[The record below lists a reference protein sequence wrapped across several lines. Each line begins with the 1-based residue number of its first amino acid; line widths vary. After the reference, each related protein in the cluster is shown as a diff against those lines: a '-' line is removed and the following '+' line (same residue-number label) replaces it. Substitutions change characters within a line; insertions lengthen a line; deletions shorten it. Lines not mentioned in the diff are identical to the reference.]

1 MTHVGNKVSI
11 LADGNLELLCHM
23 VNQGGKEVN
32 ILYKY
37 VCILHP
43 NNAGALELSIL
54 QIQMKFT
61 AALVLAL
68 VGPIHSLASLTVE
81 WNRNYGTLGQWLRS
95 QAINDVGNFLL
106 HA

>member
-1 MTHVGNKVSI
+1 MAHIGNKVCI
-11 LADGNLELLCHM
+11 LSNGNLELLCHM

-32 ILYKY
+32 VLYKY

-54 QIQMKFT
+54 QIQMKLT

-81 WNRNYGTLGQWLRS
+81 WDRNHGTLGQ
-95 QAINDVGNFLL
+95 
-106 HA
+106 